1 MVFIPLCS
9 IDYTDIHCSIQYNA
23 FFISVTLTKHL
34 SINVHHDTLSTNPQN
49 KGKLLFGGDDI
60 NRNMALK

>member
-23 FFISVTLTKHL
+23 FFISFILTKHL
-34 SINVHHDTLSTNPQN
+34 SINDHHDMLFTNPQN
-49 KGKLLFGGDDI
+49 KGKILFGGDNI
-60 NRNMALK
+60 NQNTQH